1 MLCLVE
7 LRAKLASQVA
17 LFVGLVKV
25 LGTLETI
32 FFIPRVALCCYFECI
47 HQKKTTLSIPRL
59 CYG

>member
-32 FFIPRVALCCYFECI
+32 FFIPRMALCCYFEGI
-47 HQKKTTLSIPRL
+47 HQKKDNIVHP
-59 CYG
+59 